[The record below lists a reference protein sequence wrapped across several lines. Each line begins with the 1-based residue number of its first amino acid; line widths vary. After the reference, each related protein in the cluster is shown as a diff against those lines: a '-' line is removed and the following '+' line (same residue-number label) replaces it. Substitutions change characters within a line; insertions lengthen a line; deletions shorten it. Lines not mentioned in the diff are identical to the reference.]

1 VLSTIGGAV
10 GCAMGAAILAVAP
23 SLIPQGLLPATVTVS
38 FDMRVVLFS
47 AGAATLV
54 GLLFGVMPAWKATD
68 FSSAEIIGSD
78 SRTISAG
85 SGRLRGMLVVGEVA
99 TAVLLLFGAGLLL
112 RTLSPGEGFDR
123 GYRAKSVLSMLVD
136 PLGSE
141 YPTAE
146 SLQRFYDQVE

>member
-1 VLSTIGGAV
+1 CCANVANLLLARANVRMRELAVRSAIGAGRRRMIRQLLPESLVLSTIGGAV

-54 GLLFGVMPAWKATD
+54 GVLFCVMPAWNATD

-99 TAVLLLFGAGLLL
+99 TAV
-112 RTLSPGEGFDR
+112 
-123 GYRAKSVLSMLVD
+123 
-136 PLGSE
+136 
-141 YPTAE
+141 
-146 SLQRFYDQVE
+146 